1 MKHILSSGSDA
12 LDFLLEGGYEKGIIT
27 TLYGPASSGKTC
39 SCMLAAINAVREGRK
54 VVFIDSEGGFSV
66 ERFKQITSDYENI
79 LKGILFLRPMNFI
92 QQKEVFEKLKNI
104 INEKIG
110 LVIVDTISMLYRLEL
125 ASAENAYDVNNEL
138 VQQISFLSEIARDK
152 NIPVLVTNQV
162 YADFEDKTKV
172 NMVGGDIMKYGSKC
186 LIELRK
192 DNFGRKAVLQKHR
205 SIKEGKEICFEIKN
219 EGIVKTIL
227 L

>member
-1 MKHILSSGSDA
+1 MKNILSSGSDA
-12 LDFLLEGGYEKGIIT
+12 LDILLEGGYEKGIIT

-39 SCMLAAINAVREGRK
+39 SCMLAAINAVKEGRK
-54 VVFIDSEGGFSV
+54 VIFIDTEGGFSV
-66 ERFKQITSDYENI
+66 ERFRQITPDYEEI
-79 LKGILFLRPMNFI
+79 LKNILFLKPMNFI

-110 LVIVDTISMLYRLEL
+110 LVVVDTISMLCRLEL
-125 ASAENAYDVNNEL
+125 ASAENGYNVNNEL

-152 NIPVLVTNQV
+152 NIPVLLANQV

-172 NMVGGDIMKYGSKC
+172 NMVGGDILKYGSKC

-192 DNFGRKAVLQKHR
+192 DSFGRKAVLQKHR
-205 SIKEGKEICFEIKN
+205 SIKEGKEVSFEIKD
-219 EGIVKTIL
+219 EGITKATL